1 MAMDL
6 VFTTYVNARI
16 AENLV
21 SGVRGCCTAPAGRGS
36 GAASGPG
43 ARAASRR
50 SPAGTGPGAGHEP
63 LAPASRVTFPFSRPH
78 RAISG
83 KPCLLPCISA
93 SVRRNVTPCPVT
105 TGEDAPP
112 CPWGLPPAPGERE
125 GPSRDL
131 GSAVLPPPALFA
143 KQKTRPG
150 NRAGPLR
157 GRVDAYL
164 ASVQTRV
171 CLPNTCAFFVGP
183 IE

>member
-1 MAMDL
+1 MPGL
-6 VFTTYVNARI
+6 PRI
-16 AENLV
+16 WY
-21 SGVRGCCTAPAGRGS
+21 PGS
-36 GAASGPG
+36 GAAARRQQDV
-43 ARAASRR
+43 ARAQ
-50 SPAGTGPGAGHEP
+50 P
-63 LAPASRVTFPFSRPH
+63 LALASRVTFPFSRPH

-105 TGEDAPP
+105 AGEDAPP